1 LSMLTV
7 TTEDEKNSN
16 NIEAINFLLSC
27 VIVNYRTP
35 QYLIDCLPGLLSEI
49 SGIDACI
56 TIVDNKSGDAS
67 VETIKS
73 WIASH
78 GVANKICIIESTSNS
93 GFAAGNNIGIKACHA
108 QYYLLLNSDTLI
120 RPGAIQT
127 ILNTASS
134 FPAAG
139 IISPRLEWPDST
151 GQESCFNLPSPIS
164 ELSAAAD
171 TGLIDRIFRKFIVAM
186 PVQTQ
191 IAHPEWT
198 SFACVLIKDEVF
210 QQVGLLDE
218 GYFMYFEDIEFCHRA
233 RKAGWAIVHNPA
245 AHVVHLRG
253 GSSSVKAQTRLK
265 KRVPKYFYES
275 RTRYFYQTYGWLGL
289 TAANLLWWLGRIVSG
304 TRQLLGR
311 SDKAVVEGQWLDI
324 WTNWLNPLKPYTL
337 PKS

>member
-1 LSMLTV
+1 MTPLELKKVFLSV
-7 TTEDEKNSN
+7 
-16 NIEAINFLLSC
+16 

-35 QYLIDCLPGLLSEI
+35 KLVTECLSSLLPEI
-49 SGIDACI
+49 NAINARVVV
-56 TIVDNKSGDAS
+56 VDNNSNDNSIEVIGTWLATHDVKNS
-67 VETIKS
+67 VTFIL
-73 WIASH
+73 
-78 GVANKICIIESTSNS
+78 SNQNV
-93 GFAAGNNIGIKACHA
+93 GFAAGNNIGIKANSA
-108 QYYLLLNSDTLI
+108 QYHLLINSDTI
-120 RPGAIQT
+120 IKSGSIQT

-134 FPAAG
+134 FPCAG
-139 IISPRLEWPDST
+139 IISPRLEWPDGT
-151 GQESCFNLPSPIS
+151 GQESCFNFPSPFS
-164 ELSAAAD
+164 ELSSAAD
-171 TGLIDRIFRKFIVAM
+171 TGLIDRFFKKYIVAL

-191 IAHPEWT
+191 IAQPEWT

-210 QQVGLLDE
+210 RQVGLLDE
-218 GYFMYFEDIEFCHRA
+218 SYFMYFEDIEFCHRVLQS
-233 RKAGWAIVHNPA
+233 GWTIAHNPA

-253 GSSSVKAQTRLK
+253 GSSAVKAQTRLK

-324 WTNWLNPLKPYTL
+324 WINWLNPLKPYTL